1 MWGGEVNSPI
11 VAKTPVTRFVT
22 DESAWIS
29 HVVLCTVRWGETKR
43 PFFFCCTLY
52 GSAAA
57 VEEEHARTAVADA
70 GRSRRMAR
78 IIFFIRVKKSSFFT
92 QIWTKLLNFG
102 LHD

>member
-1 MWGGEVNSPI
+1 VNSPI

-57 VEEEHARTAVADA
+57 VEEEHARTAVANA
-70 GRSRRMAR
+70 GRRSRRIAR
-78 IIFFIRVKKSSFFT
+78 IILIFNNKIKKGVA
-92 QIWTKLLNFG
+92 KCRRDPVG
-102 LHD
+102 